1 MSESNILD
9 PNIFD
14 PSRIEEETVQVNAE
28 VEKFFDSIPPI
39 YTFNPQ
45 AIRDTQESGQG
56 LSGALV
62 LLDQAEERVIPGPA
76 GDIPVRLFVPE
87 EIKGAHLHIH
97 GGGWMIGRAHH
108 QDEALLE
115 LATTA
120 RVAVVSV
127 DYRLAPEHPYPAAP
141 DDCEAAAL
149 WLMQNAKSAFGTEV
163 LTLGGD
169 SAGAH
174 LSVVTLLRMRDKHGY
189 TGFKAVDLTYG
200 MYDMTLTPSVR
211 RWGERNLVLT
221 TKLIEWFVDNFVPE
235 DKRTDPDVSPLYAD
249 LRDMPPALFR
259 VGTMDPLL
267 DDSLFMYAR
276 WLAAGNRAELAV
288 FPGGIHTFNGFPLKI
303 AREANARVLAFI
315 AELVRQG

>member
-1 MSESNILD
+1 MSESAVLG

-14 PSRIEEETVQVNAE
+14 PSRIDEETIQLNAG
-28 VEKFFDSIPPI
+28 VEKVLNSIPPV
-39 YTFNPQ
+39 YTMQPQ
-45 AIRDTQESGQG
+45 AIRDTQESGQAM
-56 LSGALV
+56 SGELV
-62 LLDQAEERVIPGPA
+62 LLDEAEERIIPGPA
-76 GDIPVRLFVPE
+76 GDLPVRLFVPE
-87 EIKGAHLHIH
+87 EINGVHLHIH

-120 RVAVVSV
+120 KVAVAAV

-149 WLMQNAKSAFGTEV
+149 WLTQNAKSEFGTET
-163 LTLGGD
+163 LTLGGE

-174 LSVVTLLRMRDKHGY
+174 LSVATLLRMRDKHGY

-211 RWGERNLVLT
+211 KWGERNLILT

-249 LRDMPPALFR
+249 LKDMPPALFR

-276 WLAAGNRAELAV
+276 WLAAGNEAELGV
-288 FPGGIHTFNGFPLKI
+288 YPGGIHGFNGFPLKI
-303 AREANARVLAFI
+303 ARKANARVLAFI
-315 AELVRQG
+315 AEWVQKK